1 MEYGEATAEMFLLL
15 TFVALGTSLIWTGL
29 EVVHWRT
36 LIFAAIALGIRTA
49 VLYPILGGQGLS
61 ERDRRLIALMGPRG
75 LSSLLL
81 ALLPVFAGAPGA
93 EGLFSVACLV
103 VLLSLVIH
111 GGELALL
118 LRAKPAAGVEA
129 ASPRTESQ
137 PADDAAAG
145 AARAAEVSERITL
158 DELRELERRGERVV
172 IADARKDAAYYG
184 DGRKAAGA
192 IRLAPDDPVPDAE
205 AGRVPFDATIA
216 VYCA

>member
-1 MEYGEATAEMFLLL
+1 
-15 TFVALGTSLIWTGL
+15 VALGTSLIWTGL

-103 VLLSLVIH
+103 VLLSLVMH
-111 GGELALL
+111 GGVFALL

-137 PADDAAAG
+137 PAGDAAVG

-184 DGRKAAGA
+184 DGRKATGA

-205 AGRVPFDATIA
+205 AGRVPRDATIA